1 MGTKT
6 RLRVGISGS
15 YGGDEA
21 ILTGMIGE
29 LRDSLSA
36 EITVFSRDPEDT
48 LKRHLVERSVAIR
61 QLTRQEAREEVKRLD
76 VLILGGGRIL
86 YDAMPKHISERS
98 CWLKNLG
105 SSLRYTPSA
114 PVPFRTQK
122 SARQ

>member
-15 YGGDEA
+15 YGGFNLGDEA

-76 VLILGGGRIL
+76 VLILGGGG
-86 YDAMPKHISERS
+86 D
-98 CWLKNLG
+98 
-105 SSLRYTPSA
+105 SL
-114 PVPFRTQK
+114 
-122 SARQ
+122 